1 MKKIDLKKIIV
12 YLLIMMCFCLLKKNY
27 IYGVSNGTVSFV
39 RFILAYWGENQLVN
53 LIWFLPI
60 MFEIYVLSKKYFY
73 KLSHFD
79 MRYRNRKK
87 YVASVLLSFAIES
100 FLFIL
105 AIAFAQLTII
115 GLFTQN
121 KLAINFTD
129 LVFVFQ
135 FIIENILLVFTII
148 LFALLIKKLMYSLVV
163 VIIITLVILTLTINL
178 ALIPNSIYI
187 PFIDIYI
194 GNSNFVLTAIIVL
207 IETILIKKTYLN
219 YDIGGMEE

>member
-12 YLLIMMCFCLLKKNY
+12 YLLIIMCFCLLKKNY

-79 MRYRNRKK
+79 MRYRNRKN